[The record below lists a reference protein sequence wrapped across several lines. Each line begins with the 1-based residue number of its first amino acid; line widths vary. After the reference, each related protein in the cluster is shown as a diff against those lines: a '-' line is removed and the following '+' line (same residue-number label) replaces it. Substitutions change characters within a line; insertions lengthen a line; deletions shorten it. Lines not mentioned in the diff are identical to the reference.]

1 MPQEKERVCQ
11 VSGEPRGR
19 AGEPKQ
25 DPDRGAESTERPL
38 LPQGRVAA
46 AVGGG
51 GLEMAPVPAQ
61 KETPEQ
67 KLL

>member
-1 MPQEKERVCQ
+1 MSQEKERVRQ
-11 VSGEPRGR
+11 VSGEPRGC

-46 AVGGG
+46 GAGGG
-51 GLEMAPVPAQ
+51 GLETAPVPAQ